1 MVNRQ
6 RFRNVGGRPQFAGR
20 RHRGER
26 SRDEVCDFAEA
37 YSPIQ
42 KRRYGD
48 FVGAVER
55 SGRASPGAQRLD
67 CEPKRRKALEVGA
80 LEGQSAKRREVGRAD
95 P

>member
-6 RFRNVGGRPQFAGR
+6 RFRNVSGRPQFTGR

-26 SRDEVCDFAEA
+26 SLNEARDFAEA

-55 SGRASPGAQRLD
+55 GGGASPGAQRLD
-67 CEPKRRKALEVGA
+67 CEPKRRKALEVGS
-80 LEGQSAKRREVGRAD
+80 LESQSAKRREVGRAN